1 MAHSQE
7 AATSA
12 VKLVIM
18 KEVTLA

>member
-7 AATSA
+7 AVTSA